1 MNIRIRPVS
10 DGDLLELNELFD
22 RCSERTIYR
31 RFHGF
36 MHTFPEP
43 YFTNAL
49 KGDPDHF
56 ALVAET
62 PERIVAM
69 ASCVA
74 LDDETCEIGILVEDD
89 YQRQRVGTRLLEA
102 LLHQAGPRTV
112 RATIQHEQNW
122 LGPVLGRYKN
132 IKVIFS

>member
-1 MNIRIRPVS
+1 VNVSIRPVN

-22 RCSERTIYR
+22 RCSEQTIFH

-36 MHTFPEP
+36 LHTFPEP

-49 KGDPDHF
+49 KGDPGHF

-69 ASCVA
+69 ASAVM
-74 LDDETCEIGILVEDD
+74 LDDGTCEIGILVEDG
-89 YQRQRVGTRLLEA
+89 YQRQRIGTRLLEA
-102 LLHQAGPRTV
+102 LLRQAGPRTV
-112 RATIQHEQNW
+112 RATIQYEQNW
-122 LGPVLGRYKN
+122 LGPVLGRYNN